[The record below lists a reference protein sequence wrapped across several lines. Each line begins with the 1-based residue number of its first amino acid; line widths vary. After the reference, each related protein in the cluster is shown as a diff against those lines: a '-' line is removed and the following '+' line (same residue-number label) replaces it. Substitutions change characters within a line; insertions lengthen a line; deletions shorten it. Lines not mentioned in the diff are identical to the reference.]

1 MAHTSRC
8 GGARTDRCNCC
19 CCGLLHGG
27 GLGSG
32 LSWAS
37 ARGTGPAG
45 SPVRRGTSRR
55 VSGRS
60 RTAMGKAIDEI
71 EGWLTGVAAD
81 PPTTV
86 TAATSQA
93 IDAVSGVVASA
104 IVNALNRNG
113 YRWSH
118 ADHVLCE
125 FLAATACAMQ
135 KFRDQFQR
143 YVEHMVSAILAAR
156 RGQKRRVIPEPV
168 ARAAAQAAVNALMKL
183 SPAREFDDLLRAMR
197 IMAIATCPAPERHKA
212 VASCCLKPMETFV
225 LSSVMKQE
233 LTRTLPRGWMS
244 SG

>member
-1 MAHTSRC
+1 M
-8 GGARTDRCNCC
+8 
-19 CCGLLHGG
+19 
-27 GLGSG
+27 
-32 LSWAS
+32 
-37 ARGTGPAG
+37 
-45 SPVRRGTSRR
+45 
-55 VSGRS
+55 GR
-60 RTAMGKAIDEI
+60 AIDEI
-71 EGWLTGVAAD
+71 ADWLTGVAAD

-93 IDAVSGVVASA
+93 IDAISGAVASA

-113 YRWSH
+113 YRWSD
-118 ADHVLCE
+118 ADHVLCD

-156 RGQKRRVIPEPV
+156 RGQKRRVIPESV
-168 ARAAAQAAVNALMKL
+168 ARVAAQAAVNALTKL

-225 LSSVMKQE
+225 LSSVMRQE
-233 LTRTLPRGWMS
+233 LTRALPRGWMS